1 MNRLLTVYHYE
12 SFPSLTHQFLFIG
25 IRANIYN
32 YNPETDPGEF
42 ILLAVQHYYIVYG
55 KDVEPDK
62 MKQIVQEVLPAP
74 YTTSV
79 QNGDGKAGNKKI
91 KPIMTEKQIDDIV
104 RSAIDKDAE
113 VKSKRR
119 NSDQKSCFF
128 FITV

>member
-12 SFPSLTHQFLFIG
+12 SSPSLTHQFLFIG

-113 VKSKRR
+113 VSLRVEIQIK
-119 NSDQKSCFF
+119 NLVFF
-128 FITV
+128 Y